1 MEKEKINWQGY
12 APEKN
17 SEYFKKHTFR
27 YSVMCICGIIL
38 LAAAANLFFNVY
50 REIFGADLKLF
61 DSARTVPVV
70 ISYDSDEPADEN
82 YIQIGIENCEI
93 NDDSIKL
100 TIYGKNNSDEEWAPD
115 GRTFVI
121 SSLNT
126 TAAGKRNHYY
136 TDELMNLTVPAH
148 QDFIYNMEFSIR
160 GVKQKMNDG
169 YVFSLSAFRNTDLS
183 TVEIVLEDK

>member
-17 SEYFKKHTFR
+17 SEYFKKHAFK
-27 YSVMCICGIIL
+27 YSVMCIGGIIL
-38 LAAAANLFFNVY
+38 LAAAVNLFFNVH
-50 REIFGADLKLF
+50 REVLGVDLKLF
-61 DSARTVPVV
+61 SSAKAVPVV
-70 ISYDSDEPADEN
+70 ISYDSDGLIDDN

-100 TIYGKNNSDEEWAPD
+100 TVYGKNNSDEEWTPD
-115 GRTFVI
+115 GRTFVV

-126 TAAGKRNHYY
+126 SAAGTRNHYY

-148 QDFIYNMEFSIR
+148 QDFVCDMEFSIS
-160 GVKQKMNDG
+160 GVKQKINDG
-169 YVFSLSAFRNTDLS
+169 YVFSLSAFRNTELS
-183 TVEIVLEDK
+183 TVEIVLEEK

>member
-17 SEYFKKHTFR
+17 SEYFKKHAFK

-38 LAAAANLFFNVY
+38 LATAANLFFNVY

-61 DSARTVPVV
+61 DSARTVPVI
-70 ISYDSDEPADEN
+70 ISYDTDGPTDEN

-100 TIYGKNNSDEEWAPD
+100 TIYGKNNSA
-115 GRTFVI
+115 
-121 SSLNT
+121 
-126 TAAGKRNHYY
+126 
-136 TDELMNLTVPAH
+136 
-148 QDFIYNMEFSIR
+148 
-160 GVKQKMNDG
+160 QK
-169 YVFSLSAFRNTDLS
+169 A
-183 TVEIVLEDK
+183 

>member
-17 SEYFKKHTFR
+17 SEYFKKHAFK
-27 YSVMCICGIIL
+27 YSVMCIGGIIL
-38 LAAAANLFFNVY
+38 LAAAVYLSFNVH
-50 REIFGADLKLF
+50 REVFGADLKLF
-61 DSARTVPVV
+61 NSARSVPVI
-70 ISYDSDEPADEN
+70 ISYDSDGLIDDN

-100 TIYGKNNSDEEWAPD
+100 TIYGKNNSDKEWTPD

-136 TDELMNLTVPAH
+136 TDELMHLTVPAH
-148 QDFIYNMEFSIR
+148 QEFIYNMEFSIS
-160 GVKQKMNDG
+160 GVKQKIKDG

-183 TVEIVLEDK
+183 TVEIVLEEK